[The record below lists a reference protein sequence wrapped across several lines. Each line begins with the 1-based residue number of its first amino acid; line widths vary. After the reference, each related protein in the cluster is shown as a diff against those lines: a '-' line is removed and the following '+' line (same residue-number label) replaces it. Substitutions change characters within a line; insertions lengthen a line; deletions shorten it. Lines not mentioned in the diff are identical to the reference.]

1 MDFLQTWFYDKA
13 PFHLPDGV
21 REFIVK
27 FGPWVL
33 LVLLVLSVPTLFV
46 LLGLGSLAMPFAGPA
61 YAGGF
66 GIAAIGSIGGMIL
79 TALALPGLFARKQAG
94 WQWLLYSEFLS
105 IATSLLLGNVFTA
118 IIGGAISLYLIFQVR
133 SYYKP

>member
-21 REFIVK
+21 RELIVK

-33 LVLLVLSVPTLFV
+33 VVFLVLSLPALLVLL
-46 LLGLGSLAMPFAGPA
+46 GIGSLAIPFAGVS

-66 GIAAIGSIGGMIL
+66 GIAAAGSIASTVL
-79 TALALPGLFARKQAG
+79 TAMALPGLFARQKAG
-94 WQWLLYSEFLS
+94 WTWLVYSELVS
-105 IATSLLLGNVFTA
+105 IATSLLLGNIFTA
-118 IIGGAISLYLIFQVR
+118 LIGGAIALYLIYQVHT
-133 SYYKP
+133 YYK

>member
-1 MDFLQTWFYDKA
+1 MDLLQTWLYDKA

-33 LVLLVLSVPTLFV
+33 VVFLVLSLPAILIM
-46 LLGLGSLAMPFAGPA
+46 LGIGSLAVPFAGVG

-66 GIAAIGSIGGMIL
+66 GIAAAGSIANLVL
-79 TALALPGLFARKQAG
+79 TVMALPGLFARQKAG
-94 WQWLLYSEFLS
+94 WTWLLYSEFVS
-105 IATSLLLGNVFTA
+105 IATSLLLGNIFSA
-118 IIGGAISLYLIFQVR
+118 LIGGTIALYLMFQVR
-133 SYYKP
+133 SYYK